1 MVNVLF
7 LPELREMLA
16 NGDLE
21 EMQQFC
27 TALNPARTADFM
39 DGLSHQEAWQ
49 ILKATDVTR
58 RAEIF
63 QYFDYDRQIALL
75 SEENPNEVAELIAEL
90 YADDRVDLLQ
100 AMDQE
105 RVDLL
110 LALLPKDDRR
120 EIQRLTQYAEGTAGA
135 LMTTEMARLGEE
147 LTVREA
153 LDELSRLGDEL
164 ETIYYI
170 YVVNQDQ
177 QLRGVVSGR
186 QLISSLRRSGR
197 TLAELMETDITTVL
211 VTDDQ
216 ESVAKKVEK
225 FDLLAIPVIDQGGK
239 LVGIITHDDIIDVVR
254 EELTEDAQRFGG
266 VSPLRDEYLKIS
278 LLLLSWKRGLWLT
291 ILFFTALLTAFA
303 LKRYEAALDSF
314 VWVVLFLPLIV
325 STGGNSGN
333 QAATLVITAMTSGE
347 LSVKDWLKVMM
358 REWVVG
364 LILGAILASI
374 GIFIARLFAP
384 SWQEALVVPITLL
397 MVVMMGCMAG
407 SMLPLIFRRFG
418 LDPALMANPFIA
430 GIMDITGIVI
440 YMNVAMLIIGI
451 PEAIPAPEPAAT
463 EFFPANPNHP

>member
-16 NGDLE
+16 SNDLE

-27 TALNPARTADFM
+27 TALNPARTAEFM
-39 DGLSHQEAWQ
+39 DGLTDSEAWQ
-49 ILKATDVTR
+49 ILKATDKVR

-63 QYFDYDRQIALL
+63 QYFDHDRQIAILR
-75 SEENPNEVAELIAEL
+75 EETPEEVAELIGEL

-100 AMDQE
+100 ELDE
-105 RVDLL
+105 DRVNTL
-110 LALLPKDDRR
+110 LALLSKDDRR
-120 EIQRLTQYAEGTAGA
+120 EIQRLTQYSEGTAGA

-170 YVVNQDQ
+170 YVVNQDD

-186 QLISSLRRSGR
+186 QLISSLRRSGTR
-197 TLAELMETDITTVL
+197 LSELMQTDVTTAL
-211 VTDDQ
+211 VTEDQ
-216 ESVAKKVEK
+216 EVVAKKVEK
-225 FDLLAIPVIDQGGK
+225 FDLLAIPVIDDGGK
-239 LVGIITHDDIIDVVR
+239 LVGIITHDDVIDVVR

-266 VSPLRDEYLKIS
+266 VTPLRDEYLKIS

-303 LKRYEAALDSF
+303 LKQYEDALESF

-333 QAATLVITAMTSGE
+333 QAATLVITALTSGE
-347 LSVKDWLKVMM
+347 LSVNDWLKVVF
-358 REWVVG
+358 REWIVG
-364 LILGAILASI
+364 LLLGGILASI
-374 GIFIARLFAP
+374 GIFVARLFAP
-384 SWQEALVVPITLL
+384 SWYEAMVVPLTLL
-397 MVVMMGCMAG
+397 LVVMMGCMAG
-407 SMLPLIFRRFG
+407 SMLPLIFRRLG

-440 YMNVAMLIIGI
+440 YMNVALLIIGM
-451 PEAIPAPEPAAT
+451 PEAAGLSEGLETIQEP
-463 EFFPANPNHP
+463 